1 MNLQQLEYIIAVDQL
16 KSFSKAAAHCKVTQA
31 TLSAMV
37 KKLEEELDVVLFDRK
52 LQPILTTDTGRAII
66 DEARKVIFH
75 TTHLK
80 DLARPA
86 ESPIQG
92 NVKIGIIPTIAS
104 SLLAIVL
111 KPLLEKYPKLIFEF
125 YEFTTDNIVKQL
137 RDGLIDIAIASTP
150 LNLESI
156 EENILYYEALLIY
169 GNIDPEKEYFLPKE
183 LEDQRI
189 WLMEEGHCLRQ
200 QVMQLCSLKPK
211 ENLPKNLIFE
221 ANSFET
227 LLSMVDNFGGLT
239 LIPELYYKTISD
251 GRKQKVRSFASPI
264 PVREVS
270 LIYFRPFAKGRIIE
284 AITKEIR
291 EIVNCDLISNQYK
304 KSELTITQI

>member
-16 KSFSKAAAHCKVTQA
+16 KSFSKAAAHCNVTQA

-52 LQPILTTDTGRAII
+52 LQPILTTDAGREII

-75 TTHLK
+75 TAHLK
-80 DLARPA
+80 ELARPT

-92 NVKIGIIPTIAS
+92 HVKIGIIPTIAS

-111 KPLLEKYPKLIFEF
+111 KPLLEKYPALIFEF

-150 LNLESI
+150 LNLEGI

-169 GNIDPEKEYFLPKE
+169 GNIDSGKEYTLPKE
-183 LEDQRI
+183 LEDHRI

-211 ENLPKNLIFE
+211 ENLPKNLVFE

-239 LIPELYYKTISD
+239 LIPELYYKTLSEAKK
-251 GRKQKVRSFASPI
+251 RKVRPFSRPI

-291 EIVNCDLISNQYK
+291 EIVNQDLMSNQYK

>member
-16 KSFSKAAAHCKVTQA
+16 KSFSKAALHCRVTQA

-37 KKLEEELDVVLFDRK
+37 KKLEEELQVVIFDRK
-52 LQPILTTDTGRAII
+52 LQPVITTDAGREII
-66 DEARKVIFH
+66 NEAKKVIHH
-75 TTHLK
+75 TIHLRE
-80 DLARPA
+80 LAQPLERPL
-86 ESPIQG
+86 QG

-111 KPLLEKYPKLIFEF
+111 KPLLEKYPDLVFEF

-137 RDGLIDIAIASTP
+137 REGLIDIAIASTP
-150 LNLESI
+150 MGLDGI
-156 EENILYYEALLIY
+156 EENVLYYEALLIY
-169 GNIDPEKEYFLPKE
+169 GSIEAGKEYILPKE
-183 LEDQRI
+183 LEDHRI

-211 ENLPKNLIFE
+211 ENLPKNLVFE

-239 LIPELYYKTISD
+239 LIPELYYKTISEA
-251 GRKQKVRSFASPI
+251 KKLKVRPFASPI

-284 AITKEIR
+284 ALTNDIQ
-291 EIVNCDLISNQYK
+291 EIVNRDLISNQYK